1 MFSYKEQVSVVQKIK
16 LADGEHKTLTCP
28 FCGGRNKFTL
38 DRFDGVLVWNC
49 FRASCNAK
57 GSLRG
62 RRDITALKNYVSGIP
77 TQRSVKKINPLPAMT
92 VSVRKH
98 APAVKYLEDVNSMD
112 AYESGLIKVRYLP
125 TENRVL
131 FYTNDGTGAVGR
143 ALDSRLPK
151 WWKYGE
157 TSLGITVGSGQ
168 HAVLVEDVASA
179 CAVSRLEGVVG
190 FALLG
195 TNLTNQIKKQLV
207 KYDKITLVLDN
218 DASSKAVYLSK
229 KHGAVTHLRLTK
241 VDLKCL
247 SQREIQQVID

>member
-1 MFSYKEQVSVVQKIK
+1 MFSYKEQVSVIQKIR
-16 LADGEHKTLTCP
+16 LAEGEHKTLTCP

-62 RRDITALKNYVSGIP
+62 KRDITALRNYVSGTP
-77 TQRSVKKINPLPAMT
+77 TQRSVKKLNPLPAMT
-92 VSVRKH
+92 VSVNKH
-98 APAVKYLEDVNSMD
+98 EPAIKYLTEVNSLD

-143 ALDSRLPK
+143 ALDGRLPK
-151 WWKYGE
+151 WWKYGD
-157 TSLGITVGSGQ
+157 TSQGITVGSGQ

-179 CAVSRLEGVVG
+179 CAVSRLSGVVG

-195 TNLTNQIKKQLV
+195 TNITTGIKEQLV
-207 KYDKITLVLDN
+207 KYNKTTLVLDN
-218 DASSKAVYLSK
+218 DASNKAVYLSR
-229 KHGAVTHLRLTK
+229 KHNQVSHLRLTEK
-241 VDLKCL
+241 DLKCL
-247 SQREIQQVID
+247 TPKQIEDVIY

>member
-1 MFSYKEQVSVVQKIK
+1 MFSYKEQVSVIQKIR
-16 LADGEHKTLTCP
+16 LAEGEHKTLTCP

-62 RRDITALKNYVSGIP
+62 KRDITALKNYVGGTP
-77 TQRSVKKINPLPAMT
+77 TQRSVKKLNPLPAMT

-98 APAVKYLEDVNSMD
+98 EPAIKYLTDVNSLD

-143 ALDSRLPK
+143 ALDGRLPK
-151 WWKYGE
+151 WWKYGD
-157 TSLGITVGSGQ
+157 TSQGITVGSGQ

-179 CAVSRLEGVVG
+179 CAVSRLSGVVG

-195 TNLTNQIKKQLV
+195 TNITTGIKEQLV
-207 KYDKITLVLDN
+207 KYNKTTLVLDN
-218 DASSKAVYLSK
+218 DASNKAVYLSR
-229 KHGAVTHLRLTK
+229 KHNQVSHLRLTEK
-241 VDLKCL
+241 DLKCL
-247 SQREIQQVID
+247 TPKQIEDVIY

>member
-16 LADGEHKTLTCP
+16 LAEGQHLTTTCP

-62 RRDITALKNYVSGIP
+62 KRDITALRNYVGGTP
-77 TQRSVKKINPLPAMT
+77 TQRSVKKLNPLPAMT
-92 VSVRKH
+92 VSVSKH
-98 APAVKYLEDVNSMD
+98 EPAIKYLSEVNSLD

-143 ALDSRLPK
+143 ALDGRLPK
-151 WWKYGE
+151 WWKYGD
-157 TSLGITVGSGQ
+157 TTQGITVGSGH
-168 HAVLVEDVASA
+168 HAVLVEDIASA
-179 CAVSRLEGVVG
+179 CAVSRLDGVTG

-195 TNLTNQIKKQLV
+195 TNLTTQIRKHLV
-207 KYDKITLVLDN
+207 KYKKITLVLDN
-218 DASSKAVYLSK
+218 DASSKAVYLGSK
-229 KHGAVTHLRLTK
+229 HPVITNVRLTME
-241 VDLKCL
+241 DLKWL
-247 SQREIQQVID
+247 TPNQITAVIS

>member
-16 LADGEHKTLTCP
+16 LAEGQHLTTTCP

-62 RRDITALKNYVSGIP
+62 KRDITALRNYVGGTP
-77 TQRSVKKINPLPAMT
+77 TQRSVKKLNPLPAMT
-92 VSVRKH
+92 VSVSKH
-98 APAVKYLEDVNSMD
+98 EPAIKYLSEVNSLD

-143 ALDSRLPK
+143 ALDGRLPK
-151 WWKYGE
+151 WWKYGD
-157 TSLGITVGSGQ
+157 TTQGITVGSGE

-179 CAVSRLEGVVG
+179 CAVSRLDGVTG

-195 TNLTNQIKKQLV
+195 TNLTTQIRKHLV
-207 KYDKITLVLDN
+207 KYKKITLVLDN
-218 DASSKAVYLSK
+218 DASSKAVYLGSK
-229 KHGAVTHLRLTK
+229 HPVITNVRLTME
-241 VDLKCL
+241 DLKWL
-247 SQREIQQVID
+247 TPNQITAVIS

>member
-16 LADGEHKTLTCP
+16 LAEGQHLTTTCP

-62 RRDITALKNYVSGIP
+62 RRDITALKNYVSGTP

-92 VSVRKH
+92 TSVCKH
-98 APAVKYLEDVNSMD
+98 TPSIDYLKSVNSWD

-157 TSLGITVGSGQ
+157 TSLGISVGSGE

-179 CAVSRLEGVVG
+179 CAVSRLSGVVG

-195 TNLTNQIKKQLV
+195 TNITTGIKAQLV
-207 KYDKITLVLDN
+207 KYNKTTLVLDN
-218 DASSKAVYLSK
+218 DASNKAVYLIR
-229 KHGAVTHLRLTK
+229 KHNRVSHLRLTEK
-241 VDLKCL
+241 DLKCL
-247 SQREIQQVID
+247 TPKQIEDVIY

>member
-16 LADGEHKTLTCP
+16 LAEGQHLTTTCP

-62 RRDITALKNYVSGIP
+62 KRDITALKNYVSGTP
-77 TQRSVKKINPLPAMT
+77 TQRSVKKLNPLPAMT

-98 APAVKYLEDVNSMD
+98 TPSIDYLKSVNSWD

-179 CAVSRLEGVVG
+179 CAVSRLSGVVG

-195 TNLTNQIKKQLV
+195 TNITTGIKEQLV
-207 KYDKITLVLDN
+207 KYNKTTLVLDN
-218 DASSKAVYLSK
+218 DASNKAVYLSR
-229 KHGAVTHLRLTK
+229 KHNRVSHLRLTEK
-241 VDLKCL
+241 DLKCL
-247 SQREIQQVID
+247 TPKQIEDVIY

>member
-62 RRDITALKNYVSGIP
+62 KRDITALKNYVGGTP
-77 TQRSVKKINPLPAMT
+77 TQRSVKKLNQLPSMT

-98 APAVKYLEDVNSMD
+98 APSIDYLKSVNSWD
-112 AYESGLIKVRYLP
+112 AYESGLIKIRYLP

-157 TSLGITVGSGQ
+157 TSLGISVGSGE

-179 CAVSRLEGVVG
+179 CAVSRISGVVG

-195 TNLTNQIKKQLV
+195 TNITTGIKAQLV
-207 KYDKITLVLDN
+207 KYNKTTLVLDN
-218 DASSKAVYLSK
+218 DASSKAVYLCK
-229 KHGAVTHLRLTK
+229 KHGAVTNLRLTK
-241 VDLKCL
+241 EDLKCL
-247 SQREIQQVID
+247 SPQEIKKVID

>member
-1 MFSYKEQVSVVQKIK
+1 MFSYKEQVSVIQKIR
-16 LADGEHKTLTCP
+16 LAEGEHKTLTCP

-62 RRDITALKNYVSGIP
+62 KRDITALRNYVSGTP
-77 TQRSVKKINPLPAMT
+77 TQRSVKKLNPLPAMT

-98 APAVKYLEDVNSMD
+98 EPAVKYLTDVNSLD

-143 ALDSRLPK
+143 ALDGRLPK
-151 WWKYGE
+151 WWKYGD
-157 TSLGITVGSGQ
+157 TTKGIAVGSGE

-179 CAVSRLEGVVG
+179 CAVSRISGVVG

-195 TNLTNQIKKQLV
+195 TNITTGIKAQLV
-207 KYDKITLVLDN
+207 KYNKTTLVLDN
-218 DASSKAVYLSK
+218 DASNKAIYLIR
-229 KHGAVTHLRLTK
+229 KHNQVSHLRLTEK
-241 VDLKCL
+241 DLKCL
-247 SQREIQQVID
+247 TPKQIEDVIY

>member
-16 LADGEHKTLTCP
+16 LAEGQHLTTTCP

-62 RRDITALKNYVSGIP
+62 KRDITALRNYVSGTP
-77 TQRSVKKINPLPAMT
+77 TQRSVKKLNPLPAMT

-98 APAVKYLEDVNSMD
+98 EPAVKYLTDVNSLD
-112 AYESGLIKVRYLP
+112 AYESGLIKVRYSP

-143 ALDSRLPK
+143 ALDGRLPK
-151 WWKYGE
+151 WWKYGD
-157 TSLGITVGSGQ
+157 TSIGISVGSGD

-179 CAVSRLEGVVG
+179 CAVSRLSGVVG

-195 TNLTNQIKKQLV
+195 TNITTGIKAQLV
-207 KYDKITLVLDN
+207 KYNKTTLVLDN
-218 DASSKAVYLSK
+218 DASNKAVYLIR
-229 KHGAVTHLRLTK
+229 KHNRVSHLRLTGE
-241 VDLKCL
+241 DLKCL
-247 SQREIQQVID
+247 TPKQIEDVIY

>member
-1 MFSYKEQVSVVQKIK
+1 MFSYKEQVSVIQKIR
-16 LADGEHKTLTCP
+16 LAEGEHKTLTCP

-62 RRDITALKNYVSGIP
+62 KRDITALRNYVSGTP
-77 TQRSVKKINPLPAMT
+77 TRRSVKKLNPLPAMT

-98 APAVKYLEDVNSMD
+98 EPAVKYLTDVNSLD

-143 ALDSRLPK
+143 ALDGRLPK
-151 WWKYGE
+151 WWKYGD
-157 TSLGITVGSGQ
+157 TTKGISVGSGE

-179 CAVSRLEGVVG
+179 CAVSRISGVVG

-195 TNLTNQIKKQLV
+195 TNITTGIKAQLV
-207 KYDKITLVLDN
+207 KYNKTTLVLDN
-218 DASSKAVYLSK
+218 DASNKAIYLIR
-229 KHGAVTHLRLTK
+229 KHNRVSHLRLTEK
-241 VDLKCL
+241 DLKCL
-247 SQREIQQVID
+247 TPKQIEDVIY